1 MSTANPIIQGQI
13 NARDP
18 AAVRK
23 AVSDLAA
30 LIDEPINSVY
40 ATAGTQTGNERTV
53 TFQVRDRRKNV
64 RTGRQFIACWA
75 SATSDGAPSSSPL
88 WDVPS
93 AGTEQS
99 NAADIH
105 VYLTDD
111 EGKAVVAIQSS
122 AATLY
127 FSGIWLGR
135 PTERPLVW
143 A

>member
-1 MSTANPIIQGQI
+1 M
-13 NARDP
+13 
-18 AAVRK
+18 
-23 AVSDLAA
+23 
-30 LIDEPINSVY
+30 Y

-105 VYLTDD
+105 VPDRRR
-111 EGKAVVAIQSS
+111 GKAVVAIQSS